1 MAGRIPYLFHLP
13 NATSR
18 LVPFGPSMA
27 VRLAA
32 YIQFRPRQSGKLAAK
47 APAYS
52 SISVGPPRPAVIG
65 EMFHKLV
72 SRSGHAVT
80 ASVMPPNTC
89 HRRCRFPVVT
99 LLYRWRESIDL
110 GMRPV
115 HPCIF
120 LGCVESAVL
129 DLTITD
135 DLPQAVC
142 RRSIRLVTPL
152 SMDSTL

>member
-18 LVPFGPSMA
+18 LVPSGPSMA

-32 YIQFRPRQSGKLAAK
+32 YIQSRPRQSAKLAAK

-52 SISVGPPRPAVIG
+52 STWVGPPRPAVIT

-72 SRSGHAVT
+72 SRPGHAVT
-80 ASVMPPNTC
+80 AGVMPPNTY
-89 HRRCRFPVVT
+89 HRRCRFSVVT

-120 LGCVESAVL
+120 LGCVESAAL

-135 DLPQAVC
+135 DLPQAVR

-152 SMDSTL
+152 STDSML